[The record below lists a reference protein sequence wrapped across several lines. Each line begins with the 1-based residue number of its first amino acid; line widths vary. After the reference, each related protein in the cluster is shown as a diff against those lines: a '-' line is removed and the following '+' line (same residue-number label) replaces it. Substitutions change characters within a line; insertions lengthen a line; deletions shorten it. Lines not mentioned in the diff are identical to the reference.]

1 MAIPED
7 RNPFDL
13 FGEWYAGAHDCGL
26 REPGA
31 VALATADQEGRPSLR
46 MVLLK
51 GYDEVGFTFYT
62 NLESLKGNQLRVN
75 PHAALCFYWMPIG
88 RQVRIEGSVTKVSA
102 EEADAYFSTRHRDSQ
117 LGAWASRQSA
127 PLEGLFALERR
138 VTKFA
143 LKFGVGKVPRPE
155 FWSGFRVAPERIE
168 FWQHRVSR
176 LHERLVF
183 ERDGAEWRK
192 QRLFP

>member
-7 RNPFDL
+7 RDPFDL
-13 FGEWYAGAHDCGL
+13 FGEWYAGAQECGL

-31 VALATADQEGRPSLR
+31 VALATADEAGWPSLR

-51 GYDEVGFTFYT
+51 GYDEAGFTFYT
-62 NLESLKGNQLRVN
+62 NLDSRKGRQLHAN

-88 RQVRIEGSVTKVSA
+88 RQVRIEGAVSRVPD
-102 EEADAYFSTRHRDSQ
+102 EEADAYFATRHRDSQ

-127 PLEGLFALERR
+127 PLEGLLALERR
-138 VTKFA
+138 VAKFA
-143 LKFGVGKVPRPE
+143 VKFGVGKVPRPE

-168 FWQHRVSR
+168 FWQHRASR

-183 ERDGAEWRK
+183 ARDGDVWRTE
-192 QRLFP
+192 RLFP